1 MWDKIVFNKIFM
13 LKHYLDRNK
22 TQEMCDNIVHAW
34 LPALKFLLDGF
45 VSKKMLEK
53 LDDVLVSNDDA
64 IFVNVHFD
72 NTTFLV
78 MRWVLIL
85 HILMMLT
92 LMIIILMKNDPD
104 SLIHVRL
111 MAWCNKH
118 KQYEACKKEIT
129 RELMAVACDP
139 TRWWD
144 WCILEDKKK

>member
-1 MWDKIVFNKIFM
+1 M
-13 LKHYLDRNK
+13 LKHYLDRYK
-22 TQEMCDNIVHAW
+22 TQEMCDSVVDAC

-45 VSKKMLEK
+45 VSNKMLEK

-92 LMIIILMKNDPD
+92 LMIIILMKMI
-104 SLIHVRL
+104 LIL
-111 MAWCNKH
+111 LFTLAEQTNLLKFLAKEWI
-118 KQYEACKKEIT
+118 QY
-129 RELMAVACDP
+129 
-139 TRWWD
+139 
-144 WCILEDKKK
+144 